1 LAKSIATLQR
11 DLEHVLN
18 TGEGYTQEIAEWV
31 GNDIAKSLERQ
42 LSGITKQRK
51 GTLRLSNLGTPC
63 ERKLWYHVNSEH
75 EPEPLPPSARNK
87 FIFGDLTESHVLG
100 LVKAS
105 GHTLEG
111 LQTPVD
117 VFGIR
122 GHRDCVIDGMLFDVK
137 SCSSRAFDKF
147 KYGKL
152 REDDSFGYISQLSSY
167 LYGSRDDPIV
177 TKKNKAGFLA
187 VDKQFGHIAVD
198 IYDLTEDLERKEEE
212 VLRKQHVVN
221 EVEPPERAYEP
232 VPHNKSGNMKLPVA
246 CSYCDYNRTCWP
258 EARKFLYSNGPV
270 FLTKVER
277 EPTGNV
283 FEDKDW

>member
-1 LAKSIATLQR
+1 LTKNISTLQR
-11 DLEHVLN
+11 DLEYVLN
-18 TGEGYTQEIAEWV
+18 TGSGYTRR
-31 GNDIAKSLERQ
+31 S
-42 LSGITKQRK
+42 LSGSGMTLHSHLNDSLWESPNNERELYVSVTLELRVRGNFGIMSIAIMSLNLFLPAQETSLFLA
-51 GTLRLSNLGTPC
+51 TLRSLMSSDWL
-63 ERKLWYHVNSEH
+63 K
-75 EPEPLPPSARNK
+75 
-87 FIFGDLTESHVLG
+87 
-100 LVKAS
+100 
-105 GHTLEG
+105 
-111 LQTPVD
+111 
-117 VFGIR
+117 
-122 GHRDCVIDGMLFDVK
+122 HRDIHLKDYKTQWTYSALEAIETALLMECSLTLSHAPHALLTSLSMENYVK
-137 SCSSRAFDKF
+137 TT
-147 KYGKL
+147 
-152 REDDSFGYISQLSSY
+152 LSGTSPNY
-167 LYGSRDDPIV
+167 RPTSTEVVDDPIV
-177 TKKNKAGFLA
+177 TEKNKAGFLA

-221 EVEPPERAYEP
+221 EVAPPERTYEP

>member
-1 LAKSIATLQR
+1 LPPFR
-11 DLEHVLN
+11 
-18 TGEGYTQEIAEWV
+18 
-31 GNDIAKSLERQ
+31 
-42 LSGITKQRK
+42 GILKRFLIVVK
-51 GTLRLSNLGTPC
+51 GTLRKSRGGSEIALQSLLNVNLILETGEERELYVCLTLELHVVANFGIMSIASMNLSLFLPA
-63 ERKLWYHVNSEH
+63 H
-75 EPEPLPPSARNK
+75 ENK

-122 GHRDCVIDGMLFDVK
+122 GHRDCVINGMLFDVK

-147 KYGKL
+147 KYNKL
-152 REDDSFGYISQLSSY
+152 REDDAFGYISQLSSY
-167 LYGSRDDPIV
+167 LYGSRNDPLV
-177 TKKNKAGFLA
+177 TEKNKAGFLA

-232 VPHNKSGNMKLPVA
+232 VPHNKSGNMKLPTA
-246 CSYCDYNRTCWP
+246 CSYCEYSRICWP